1 MMSTGSLASAWL
13 PHHGEQNHDS
23 TDTDPYCDH
32 DQNDQHHPGKN
43 FAALKAAR
51 TDGVGYVYFAR
62 NWLNTRWR
70 S

>member
-1 MMSTGSLASAWL
+1 MMSTGSLAPAWL
-13 PHHGEQNHDS
+13 PHHGEHNHVS

-43 FAALKAAR
+43 HVALNAAR
-51 TDGVGYVYFAR
+51 TDCVGYVYVAR